1 MTMNPLVAPICGDS
15 KLVPSGAECA
25 RPQHTRPHG
34 WRGDGEPQGGRAMM
48 PNTTDAE
55 TLWISV
61 QNQIPGGVVG
71 ALIILIVGWVIAR
84 LLQAGVTAALRR
96 TGLDRRLAPAISNDP
111 AATTAPGDTAQV
123 IGRIVFWL
131 VMVFVLIAVLD
142 ALGLELVTAPL
153 TGLLAGIFEFLPRLF
168 AAILI
173 LVLGWLLARI
183 ASQIV
188 TSVLAAMGVDR
199 LATRLGFAKA
209 LGTQRLSGI
218 LGTIVYIL
226 ILLPVITAALDALQ
240 LEALTLPLTNMI
252 NQVLAAIPNIVA
264 AVILVTL
271 AYFVGRV
278 LADLVTSVLTGLGVN
293 AWPARLGLATP
304 TAGAGTSVRTASASA
319 STGERLRHP
328 LAGRARHPG
337 RDGGDARP
345 GGGGLVRAHPGV
357 GAARLRPGRRP
368 HDRTAGVGR
377 THPARAGHLPG
388 GALPRPAGRG
398 RDPLQWGRPTQSPG
412 DGGPGGH
419 SGADR
424 GDGAAPNRR
433 RQRDHQSGLRL
444 APGCRCRSRGSRLR
458 AGGREVAG
466 RELQDWVQAAHS
478 GEAEQRAAQLQA
490 DAPSASRCHGQ
501 RQRPINPCSRDGTA
515 ESVDQ

>member
-1 MTMNPLVAPICGDS
+1 MIRKGPG
-15 KLVPSGAECA
+15 SGCRTRSPEEWSA
-25 RPQHTRPHG
+25 R
-34 WRGDGEPQGGRAMM
+34 
-48 PNTTDAE
+48 
-55 TLWISV
+55 SSFS
-61 QNQIPGGVVG
+61 
-71 ALIILIVGWVIAR
+71 IVGWVIAR

-131 VMVFVLIAVLD
+131 VMLFVLIAVFD

-199 LATRLGFAKA
+199 LATRLGFATA

-240 LEALTLPLTNMI
+240 LAALTLPLTNMI
-252 NQVLAAIPNIVA
+252 NQILAAIPNIVA

-278 LADLVTSVLTGLGVN
+278 LADLVTSILTGLGVN
-293 AWPARLGLATP
+293 TWPARLGLATP
-304 TAGAGTSVRTASASA
+304 AAGAATSVRTASASA
-319 STGERLRHP
+319 STGASSGTVSPAERGTPAGMVGTLVQVAVVWFALIQALELLGFDQVAVLMTDLLA
-328 LAGRARHPG
+328 LAGRILL
-337 RDGGDARP
+337 
-345 GGGGLVRAHPGV
+345 GL
-357 GAARLRPGRRP
+357 
-368 HDRTAGVGR
+368 D
-377 THPARAGHLPG
+377 HLPG
-388 GALPRPAGRG
+388 GALPRPAGRR
-398 RDPLQWGRPTQSPG
+398 RDPLQWGRPTESSG
-412 DGGPGGH
+412 DGGSGSH
-419 SGADR
+419 SGIDR
-424 GDGAAPNRR
+424 GDGAAANRC

-444 APGCRCRSRGSRLR
+444 APGRHCRRRSPRLR
-458 AGGREVAG
+458 AGRTGGGGTRTAELGAG
-466 RELQDWVQAAHS
+466 GPLGGGGAA
-478 GEAEQRAAQLQA
+478 G
-490 DAPSASRCHGQ
+490 
-501 RQRPINPCSRDGTA
+501 GTA
-515 ESVDQ
+515 ARGEYPGATDAVATAGPTSGSVGFNRDH